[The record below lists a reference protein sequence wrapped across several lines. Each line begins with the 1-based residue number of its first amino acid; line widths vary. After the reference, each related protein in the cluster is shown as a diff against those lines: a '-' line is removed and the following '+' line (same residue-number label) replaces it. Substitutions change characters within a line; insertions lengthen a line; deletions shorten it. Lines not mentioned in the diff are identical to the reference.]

1 MKLEKFTKK
10 KEKYMRIFRSCQSYD
25 NEVIMIH
32 AKVFRDPFSRNDSS
46 KLQKNRGKESGSNVE
61 RSRHFTLDFATIL
74 FSPNRSW
81 YGQRERERLGRKP
94 ASLFRPTVLEQLCSP
109 RSENCIAT
117 TFTSPSRQRYRA
129 RPEWDKNVS
138 VADIEES
145 ETARSPLG
153 VCLRSPLDIKLPAAV
168 ATRFV
173 AMQLR
178 NPLLR

>member
-81 YGQRERERLGRKP
+81 YGQRERERDSAENRRHCSGQQCWNSCARQEVKT
-94 ASLFRPTVLEQLCSP
+94 ASRRLSR
-109 RSENCIAT
+109 RRRGNDIARG
-117 TFTSPSRQRYRA
+117 P
-129 RPEWDKNVS
+129 
-138 VADIEES
+138 S
-145 ETARSPLG
+145 ETRMLASRTLRKAKPPVRLSVCACARLS
-153 VCLRSPLDIKLPAAV
+153 I
-168 ATRFV
+168 
-173 AMQLR
+173 
-178 NPLLR
+178 